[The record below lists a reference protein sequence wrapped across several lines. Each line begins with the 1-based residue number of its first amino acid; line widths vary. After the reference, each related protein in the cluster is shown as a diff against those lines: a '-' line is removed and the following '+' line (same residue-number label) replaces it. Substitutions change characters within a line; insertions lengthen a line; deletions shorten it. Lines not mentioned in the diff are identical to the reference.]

1 MFRIFSFERI
11 KTNEMKIVFYLL
23 CGIFIFLSST
33 INEVSAQAVV
43 SSQASA
49 EVIAALTAT
58 ETSQLNF
65 GRFSP
70 ESQGGKVIVSPEG
83 VRTAEGT
90 VALGG
95 GAHQSA
101 SFYIT
106 GEYDATFTITLP
118 DGSVVLTNVLNS
130 RTMQV
135 SDWKSY
141 PPAGMGVG
149 KLPGGET
156 TVRIGAVLVV
166 GDMKSNPVGV
176 YSGTYAITFSYN

>member
-1 MFRIFSFERI
+1 MKKVLLLIF
-11 KTNEMKIVFYLL
+11 TVALL
-23 CGIFIFLSST
+23 SGLT
-33 INEVSAQAVV
+33 IQKANAQASVTA
-43 SSQASA
+43 QATA

-70 ESQGGKVIVSPEG
+70 ESQGGKVIVTPEG

-166 GDMKSNPVGV
+166 GNMNSNPVGV